1 MEATMGAFFC
11 SYLVVRG
18 VSLLVGGFICEKTLA
33 VNALMNSVQDLTLVF
48 VVYTLAILI
57 CTFGL
62 LWHKYGKTWGYKQ
75 QIDEPTAVVTGANK
89 PYNYDE

>member
-48 VVYTLAILI
+48 VVYTSAILI